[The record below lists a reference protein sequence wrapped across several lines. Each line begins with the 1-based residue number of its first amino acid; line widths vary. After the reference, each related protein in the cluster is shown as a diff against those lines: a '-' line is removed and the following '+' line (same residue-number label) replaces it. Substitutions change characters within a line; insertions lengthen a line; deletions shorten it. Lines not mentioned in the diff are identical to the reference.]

1 MTADTKWLDRLRQLH
16 PLLAPPPR
24 RSDWAVRQA
33 EVDAA
38 SRIDQD
44 AARKTR
50 EAAARRTEREY
61 DNDGT
66 TWAAVA
72 VIVVIAALGLW
83 LVFRLI
89 AESRMEDCL
98 LAQRHNCDLLL
109 QQ

>member
-1 MTADTKWLDRLRQLH
+1 MTTETKWLERLRQLH

-24 RSDWAVRQA
+24 RSDWAARQA
-33 EVDAA
+33 EIDAA
-38 SRIDQD
+38 SRVDRD
-44 AARKTR
+44 AARKTH
-50 EAAARRTEREY
+50 EAAAREVERDY
-61 DNDGT
+61 DNDGA

-72 VIVVIAALGLW
+72 VIVVVAALGLW

-98 LAQRHNCDLLL
+98 IAQRHNCDLLL